1 MNNKQRN
8 KITPEVQQRLNQI
21 GVMVRKHRKR
31 MCKNYED
38 FAIKYD
44 FNKVTLQRI
53 ETGKNYTMS
62 SFIQLLNILD
72 VSKEDFFDEAEVL

>member
-1 MNNKQRN
+1 MNRTIE
-8 KITPEVQQRLNQI
+8 ITPEVQHRLNQI
-21 GVMVRKHRKR
+21 GALVRKHRKR
-31 MCKNYED
+31 MCRNYED
-38 FAIKYD
+38 FAFKYN

-72 VSKEDFFDEAEVL
+72 VTEEDFFDEAEIL